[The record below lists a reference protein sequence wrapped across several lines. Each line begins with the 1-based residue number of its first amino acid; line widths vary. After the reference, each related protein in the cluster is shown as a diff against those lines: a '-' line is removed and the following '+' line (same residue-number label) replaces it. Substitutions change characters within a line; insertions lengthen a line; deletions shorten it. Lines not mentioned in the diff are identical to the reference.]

1 MYMYKYTNIVVFKK
15 GQFFFFWLGRG
26 AGSVQQKET
35 PGDFF

>member
-1 MYMYKYTNIVVFKK
+1 MYKYTNILVFKK

-26 AGSVQQKET
+26 AEQKET